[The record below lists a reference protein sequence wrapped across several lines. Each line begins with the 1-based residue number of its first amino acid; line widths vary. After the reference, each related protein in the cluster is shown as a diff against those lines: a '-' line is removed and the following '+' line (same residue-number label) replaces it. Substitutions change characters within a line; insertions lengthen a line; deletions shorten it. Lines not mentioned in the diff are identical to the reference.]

1 VAVYSDLPALED
13 SWRGPQML
21 QRCRNCSAC
30 QQHCPAGA
38 IASDRFLLHAERC
51 ITFHNEKPA
60 DVPFPAWMDSAW
72 HNCLVGCLHCQR
84 VCPENRTVWPWIEE
98 GAEFS
103 QEETVMF
110 LEGTAF
116 DQLPADTAE
125 KLERLDLDGFVELFP
140 RNLRVLLYQ
149 ESRVR

>member
-1 VAVYSDLPALED
+1 
-13 SWRGPQML
+13 
-21 QRCRNCSAC
+21 
-30 QQHCPAGA
+30 
-38 IASDRFLLHAERC
+38 
-51 ITFHNEKPA
+51 
-60 DVPFPAWMDSAW
+60 MDSAW

-98 GAEFS
+98 GAQFS